1 MQLIHRFIT
10 FTVFAATLSGAALAA
25 PTDPNINVTV
35 LALPAAVTLSREAVG
50 TSTSP
55 LEAYAAYKVT
65 VSNNATNTLNR
76 TFFKATTSVV
86 GGSGAD
92 FIDVVVPAN
101 SSCPGLTSF
110 LVSCTLGTGGTL
122 LPGASASF
130 VVVVKSPTAGSRLD
144 LNWVSGGDEG
154 NSSTGNGCCN
164 TTGVASTVLVDALAE
179 NSTVKTSVRSFIKA
193 SGGTFFTGATAIAS
207 PADPWTSTV
216 VVPDGYS
223 LPFTTAELV
232 ESVNPASCAPD
243 LLVCLFTSLRMP
255 GQFLTTPLKIT
266 LRRDASTIKRGAKI
280 ENAVLS
286 YQTEVF
292 NTATQQWDAVGTA
305 TPIPACV
312 GGAVPSG
319 QTRCILSR
327 LAYTKKYVAD
337 NNLPVDFELDW
348 EFVMRATENGRTSW

>member
-1 MQLIHRFIT
+1 MKTIHKILT
-10 FTVFAATLSGAALAA
+10 SVLLAATLSSTALAA
-25 PTDPNINVTV
+25 ASDPNINISVRP
-35 LALPAAVTLSREAVG
+35 LPSAVTLSRTVGVG
-50 TSTSP
+50 TLP
-55 LEAYAAYKVT
+55 LDAYAAYEVT
-65 VSNNATNTLNR
+65 VSNRAANSLNR
-76 TFFKATTSVV
+76 SFFNATTSVA
-86 GGSGAD
+86 GATTTAT
-92 FIDVVVPAN
+92 IDSVIAVTPA
-101 SSCPGLTSF
+101 TSI
-110 LVSCTLGTGGTL
+110 CTPTGTSLACNLGQL
-122 LPGASASF
+122 LPGASSSF
-130 VVVVKSPTAGSRLD
+130 VVIVNSPTAGSRLD

-154 NSSTGNGCCN
+154 NSTTGNGCCN
-164 TTGVASTVLVDALAE
+164 ATGVASTTLVDALSE

-193 SGGTFFTGATAIAS
+193 AGGEFFTGATTIAT
-207 PADPWTSTV
+207 PADPWTSRV
-216 VVPDGYS
+216 VVPGAYS

-255 GQFLTTPLKIT
+255 GQFAALEIT